1 MNNQV
6 YAVPK
11 PISKKRRVVKNK
23 PPSEIKF
30 CKVCGETYNVHLHH
44 IFYGTANRKLSD
56 KYGFVVYLCAYHHNM
71 SDEGVHFNKEFDTRL
86 KQAAQRKF
94 EAEIGS
100 REEFMKV
107 FGENFL

>member
-11 PISKKRRVVKNK
+11 PKSKKQKKAVNNK
-23 PPSEIKF
+23 PPTAYDYCI
-30 CKVCGETYNVHLHH
+30 VCGNSYAHNHEVY
-44 IFYGTANRKLSD
+44 FGKNRQLSI
-56 KYGFVVYLCAYHHNM
+56 KYGMQVRLCQEHHQGNQ
-71 SDEGVHFNKEFDTRL
+71 GVHFNRAFDLQL
-86 KQAAQRKF
+86 KQQAQRRF